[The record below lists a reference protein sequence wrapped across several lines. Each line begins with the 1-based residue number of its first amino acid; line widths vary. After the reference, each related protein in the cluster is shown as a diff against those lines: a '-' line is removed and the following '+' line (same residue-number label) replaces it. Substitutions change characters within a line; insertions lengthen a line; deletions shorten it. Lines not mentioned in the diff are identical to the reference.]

1 MKRITIIA
9 SLAASLLAIALVP
22 TIASAE
28 RHHSHHRH
36 HRGTQSRLEHFGTS
50 NPAAPA
56 SGDAGTI
63 TSFTG
68 GVLMIKLTDGSSVTG
83 KVTSATELKCES
95 ASPAITARA
104 ADHGDGGDRGSGGD
118 VGDDNGQDLGDISE
132 HSGEGSDEDSAE
144 GSDDNSAASC
154 QMTDLSPGTAVRHAE
169 LRVGSGS
176 ASFSE
181 VEIVR

>member
-22 TIASAE
+22 ALASAE
-28 RHHSHHRH
+28 RHHSHHHH
-36 HRGTQSRLEHFGTS
+36 HRGSQSRLEHFGTS

-56 SGDAGTI
+56 GEDAGTI

-68 GVLMIKLTDGSSVTG
+68 GVLVIKLSDGSSVTG
-83 KVTSATELKCES
+83 KVTTATELKCES

-104 ADHGDGGDRGSGGD
+104 ADHGDGGDHGSGGE
-118 VGDDNGQDLGDISE
+118 VGDDNGQDVGDDN
-132 HSGEGSDEDSAE
+132 GTD
-144 GSDDNSAASC
+144 GSDDNSAAGC
-154 QMTDLSPGTAVRHAE
+154 QMSDLSPGAMVRHAE

-176 ASFSE
+176 ATFSE